1 MCYCHVYLLHSS
13 GDEESRVPVVILP
26 GQDSL
31 SLLVPAGKPS
41 MYIFTVN
48 LGLAIGLFGRV
59 LVNRMI
65 YHQLLIHSQET
76 TSSLDCEVAVANFQA
91 FIYWMW
97 SISIIGLFSPFGHFL
112 FPSFMQP
119 FFLGTGIFSRPP
131 CSILYALTY

>member
-1 MCYCHVYLLHSS
+1 M
-13 GDEESRVPVVILP
+13 ILP

-65 YHQLLIHSQET
+65 NHQLLIYRQET
-76 TSSLDCEVAVANFQA
+76 TSSLDCEVAVANFL
-91 FIYWMW
+91 I
-97 SISIIGLFSPFGHFL
+97 
-112 FPSFMQP
+112 
-119 FFLGTGIFSRPP
+119 
-131 CSILYALTY
+131 